1 MCHERSLRKGEGN
14 RKGWV
19 LAFILLLTILFATA
33 AAAQSEKA
41 KTFRW
46 GMQTCSATSML
57 TYKIPVQYAKDLEVA
72 TNGRMKIKVHAG
84 GAVVPY
90 AEVTD
95 AVKNGVIEMGTPN
108 ASIDLGRIGPKAL
121 LLGASGATGGM
132 NAIEYLTWFYTAGGI
147 DYLQKEYDKYNIKVL
162 GIISATPAELFAH
175 SNKPLVDVKDFKGL
189 KFRTMGLWGEVL
201 TKMGASVVNISGG
214 EIYESMQRGVID
226 AFEFCGPGINWDM
239 GYVEVAKFIGVPG
252 IHSPFT
258 MENLLVN
265 KNAWE
270 KLPADMKEILSQT
283 TQAYTLKSFLMLTMD
298 DADKLRKFQDS
309 GKVKVFEVSTEVQKE
324 SVKITKEIHAKYS
337 NEVPGYKEIYESQRN
352 FLKVYKNLADKMHPK
367 ASIYD

>member
-1 MCHERSLRKGEGN
+1 
-14 RKGWV
+14 
-19 LAFILLLTILFATA
+19 
-33 AAAQSEKA
+33 
-41 KTFRW
+41 
-46 GMQTCSATSML
+46 
-57 TYKIPVQYAKDLEVA
+57 
-72 TNGRMKIKVHAG
+72 MKIKVHAG

-95 AVKNGVIEMGTPN
+95 AVKNGVIELGTPN

-132 NAIEYLTWFYTAGGI
+132 NPVEYLTWFYTGGGM
-147 DYLQKEYDKYNIKVL
+147 DYVQKEYDRYNIKVL
-162 GIISATPAELFAH
+162 GIITATPAELFAH
-175 SNKPLVDVKDFKGL
+175 SKKPLTEVKDFKGL

-239 GYVEVAKFIGVPG
+239 GYVDVAKFIGVPG

-270 KLPADMKEILSQT
+270 KLPADMKAIFLQT
-283 TQAYTLKSFLMLTMD
+283 TQAYSLKSLMTLTMD
-298 DADKLRKFQDS
+298 DAEKFQKFQDS
-309 GKVKVFEVSTEVQKE
+309 GKVKVFEVSPEVQKE
-324 SVKITKEIHAKYS
+324 FIRITKEIHAKYCQ
-337 NEVPGYKEIYESQRN
+337 EVPGYKEIYDNQRN
-352 FLKVYKNLADKMHPK
+352 FVKKFKNLTDKLQPK
-367 ASIYD
+367 LSVYNP